1 MVDLQIL
8 NRVLEENSL
17 RLVTDNNLTEAHF
30 AAYSDEFD
38 FIKNHFDKYG
48 KAPDRATMAAKFPE
62 FEFIKCSEPDDYLIK
77 TIQEE
82 HLYFEA
88 VPVIQKAAS
97 LLKTDSMEAVKYIR
111 AELQRLEKN
120 ISIGGYDIIANSA
133 DRLKEIQR
141 RQEKQY
147 FVPTG
152 FDELDRLLFGWKSG
166 EELVTWLGRTN
177 EGKSWVVEK
186 CLEGCWSQGYPVG
199 LYSGEMSRTSV
210 AFRFDALH
218 RNFSNS
224 LLSAGRVNEAQY
236 KDYLDLLRKN
246 PTPFFVITPKDLGG
260 PATVSQL
267 RDFAERNGIKVLGVD
282 QYSLM
287 RDERARK
294 GQQTRLDYAHISE
307 DLFLL
312 SDRLK
317 IPVIAAAQANRAAV
331 AKGEDD
337 KVGAPKIEH
346 LAESDAVAQNSSKVI
361 SIKNSD
367 GILEMNVLKNR
378 DGAKGFTLTYRWDID
393 SGEFTYIPNSE
404 SDEAGVERARR
415 EFKDKADRF

>member
-8 NRVLEENSL
+8 NRVLDEKSW
-17 RLVTDNNLTEAHF
+17 RIIRDNNLTEKHF
-30 AAYSDEFD
+30 AAYSEEFA
-38 FIKNHFDKYG
+38 FIKSHFDKYG
-48 KAPDRATMAAKFPE
+48 QAPDRETVAAKFPE
-62 FEFIKCSEPDDYLIK
+62 FQFLQCNEPDDYLIK

-82 HLYFEA
+82 QLYFEA
-88 VPVIQKAAS
+88 VPVIQKAAT
-97 LLKTDSMEAVKYIR
+97 LLKTDSVEAVQYIR
-111 AELQRLEKN
+111 AELKKLEQN
-120 ISIGGYDIIANSA
+120 LNVSGYDIISNSV
-133 DRLKEIQR
+133 DRLQEVQR

-147 FVPTG
+147 FIPTG

-210 AFRFDALH
+210 AFRFDSLH

-236 KDYLDLLRKN
+236 KDYLELLKKN
-246 PTPFFVITPKDLGG
+246 PTPFYVITPKDLGG

-267 RDFAERNGIKVLGVD
+267 YDFVERNGIKVLGVD

-317 IPVIAAAQANRAAV
+317 IPVIAAAQANRAAMI
-331 AKGEDD
+331 KGEDD
-337 KVGAPKIEH
+337 KVGTPKIEH

-361 SIKNSD
+361 SIRNSD

-393 SGEFTYIPNSE
+393 SGQFTYVPSSE
-404 SDEAGVERARR
+404 SDVEAVERTRK

>member
-1 MVDLQIL
+1 MTDLQIL
-8 NRVLEENSL
+8 NRVIQEKSW
-17 RLVTDNNLTEAHF
+17 RLIRDNNLTEKHF
-30 AAYSDEFD
+30 AAYAEEFD
-38 FIKNHFDKYG
+38 FLKSHFDKYG
-48 KAPDRATMAAKFPE
+48 QVPDRETIASKFPD
-62 FEFIKCSEPDDYLIK
+62 FEFLQCNEPDDYLVK

-82 HLYFEA
+82 CLYGEM
-88 VPVIQKAAS
+88 VPVIQKAAT
-97 LLKTDSMEAVKYIR
+97 LLKTNSTEAMKFVR
-111 AELQRLEKN
+111 QELKRLEQN
-120 ISIGGYDIIANSA
+120 ISVGGYDIISNSI

-141 RQEKQY
+141 RQEKQF

-177 EGKSWVVEK
+177 EGKSWIVEK

-236 KDYLDLLRKN
+236 KDYLELLKKN
-246 PTPFFVITPKDLGG
+246 PTPFYVITPKELGG

-267 RDFAERNGIKVLGVD
+267 SDFVERNGIKVLGVD

-317 IPVIAAAQANRAAV
+317 IPVIAAAQANRAAMV
-331 AKGEDD
+331 RGEDD

-361 SIKNSD
+361 SIRNSE

-378 DGAKGFTLTYRWDID
+378 DGAKDFTLTYRWDID
-393 SGEFTYIPNSE
+393 SGQFTYIPNRD
-404 SDEAGVERARR
+404 SDAEQVENTRKQ
-415 EFKDKADRF
+415 FKDKADRF